1 MSEKIKVA
9 VLGVTG
15 MVGQRFLEL
24 LQEHPYFELE
34 AGCASDASCGKTLE
48 ERLGITENGLS
59 AGFKDMVLSAPDP
72 DELVQRGVKIAFSAL
87 PADIATDIEAELAQK
102 GICVFSNARSHR
114 NAPHVPILIPEINLQ
129 HIQAVKDQGT
139 PGFIV
144 TNSNCS
150 VSGLAMALKPIHEAF
165 GLKEVIV
172 STYQALSG
180 AGHPGVASL
189 DIQGNILPYIGGG
202 EEEKMEK
209 EALKLLGEYE
219 NGDFINARFDVTA
232 SCFRVAV
239 KDGHTETVTFKTEK
253 EASKEDIERILL
265 EYRGQLNEA
274 GYELPTQPVK
284 PLIVTDVIDR
294 PQPSLDV
301 YNGEPE
307 RARGMAVTIGR
318 LKKVGDNHRLVL
330 LVHNTIR
337 GAAGDSVLNA
347 ELAYK
352 MGLIDE

>member
-15 MVGQRFLEL
+15 MVGRRFLEL
-24 LQEHPYFELE
+24 LTDHPYFELA
-34 AGCASDASCGKTLE
+34 AGCASDASCGRTLG
-48 ERLGITENGLS
+48 ERLGLTDSGLCE
-59 AGFKDMVLSAPDP
+59 AYGDLMLTTPDP
-72 DELVQRGVKIAFSAL
+72 AELVRNGIKIAFSAL
-87 PADIATDIEAELAQK
+87 PADIATDIETQLAQQ
-102 GICVFSNARSHR
+102 GVYVFSNARSHR
-114 NAPHVPILIPEINLQ
+114 NSPHVPILIPEINMQ
-129 HIQAVKDQGT
+129 HIEAVKDQGM
-139 PGFIV
+139 PGFII

-165 GLKEVIV
+165 GLKEVVV

-209 EALKLLGEYE
+209 EALKLLGDYE
-219 NGDFINARFDVTA
+219 NGEFKHAHFTVTA

-253 EASKEDIERILL
+253 EASAEDVERTLS
-265 EYRGQLNEA
+265 EYKGQLAEA

-284 PLIVTDVIDR
+284 PIIVTEIIDR
-294 PQPSLDV
+294 PQPALDV

-307 RARGMAVTIGR
+307 RARGMAITIGR
-318 LKKVGDNHRLVL
+318 LKKVGDNHRMVL

-352 MGLIDE
+352 MGLIN